1 VKRFATP
8 LMLAVAT
15 SASIAL
21 SIPLGA
27 LLGVP
32 WGGLA
37 AGLLGGGGACLYQ
50 LSRNRRPRHRGPY
63 CKLCRD
69 YGCPT
74 PHQGRPAPN
83 PFARPAGWVEPTYE
97 PLTQYGPLRK
107 YGEGQATR
115 QPEAHPTTTDTT
127 QEN

>member
-32 WGGLA
+32 WGGLT
-37 AGLLGGGGACLYQ
+37 AGLLGGGAAFLYQ
-50 LSRNRRPRHRGPY
+50 
-63 CKLCRD
+63 
-69 YGCPT
+69 
-74 PHQGRPAPN
+74 
-83 PFARPAGWVEPTYE
+83 
-97 PLTQYGPLRK
+97 LRK
-107 YGEGQATR
+107 YGEGQATG
-115 QPEAHPTTTDTT
+115 QPEAHPTTTTE
-127 QEN
+127 EN